1 MEKVNN
7 NEKFLIVRNIK
18 SFIMSLEGILLTF
31 PKKDFI
37 SRTLIYNDSLELLEL
52 VVKANYENNLELKHN
67 YQIAAMA
74 KINKVDFYLERAY
87 KLKYISERQLTNKLN
102 ELLKIV
108 IGNKRAYKITY
119 IVSKTILILLTA
131 LSSILIL
138 YIHNIALVII
148 LAYLWYLEVIEIRRY
163 NRRKN
168 IEAIIKGYNYLF

>member
-52 VVKANYENNLELKHN
+52 IVKANYENNLELKHN

-102 ELLKIV
+102 ALLKI
-108 IGNKRAYKITY
+108 NKMIYVWCRNK
-119 IVSKTILILLTA
+119 K
-131 LSSILIL
+131 
-138 YIHNIALVII
+138 
-148 LAYLWYLEVIEIRRY
+148 
-163 NRRKN
+163 
-168 IEAIIKGYNYLF
+168 